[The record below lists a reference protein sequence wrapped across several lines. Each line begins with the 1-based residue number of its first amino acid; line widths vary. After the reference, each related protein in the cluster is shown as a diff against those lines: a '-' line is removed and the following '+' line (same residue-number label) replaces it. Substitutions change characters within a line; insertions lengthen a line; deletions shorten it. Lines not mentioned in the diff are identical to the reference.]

1 VSTGARAHA
10 TTPAL
15 SRAYRLGRLIAH
27 LVYGC
32 TIAAVV
38 FPLVSNRTQLRI
50 IRYWSRRLLDIL
62 NVRLHVH
69 GRMPG
74 GHVPTMLVTNHVSWL
89 DIWVI
94 HSVSPVRFIA
104 KSDIRRWPLLGWLVE
119 RAGTIFIQRTR
130 RHDTART
137 NHAIGAVLARDE
149 RIGLFPEGT
158 TTDGTH
164 VLPFHASLFQPA
176 LAAGARIVAAGIR
189 YPGRDGRPNLDAAYS
204 GDRSLLE
211 SLRLILAQRQLH
223 AELVF
228 AGVVEPEGR
237 TRRDVAVACRA
248 LIVHALSV
256 SAPSGSPPGTAAG
269 HRSAGR

>member
-1 VSTGARAHA
+1 MRADA
-10 TTPAL
+10 KTSPAA
-15 SRAYRLGRLIAH
+15 RAYRLVRLIAH
-27 LVYGC
+27 LIYGC

-38 FPLVSNRTQLRI
+38 FPFVSNRTELRI
-50 IRYWSRRLLDIL
+50 IRYWSRGLLGIL

-74 GHVPTMLVTNHVSWL
+74 GHAPTLIVTNHVSWL

-104 KSDIRRWPLLGWLVE
+104 KSDIRGWPLLGWLVA

-130 RHDTART
+130 RHDTARINQT
-137 NHAIGAVLARDE
+137 IHEVLAREE

-176 LAAGARIVAAGIR
+176 LASGARIVAAGIR
-189 YPGRDGRPNLDAAYS
+189 YPGRDGRPNLDAAYF
-204 GDRSLLE
+204 GERSLLE
-211 SLRLILAQRQLH
+211 SLRLILAQPQLR

-228 AGVVEPEGR
+228 AGVVEPAGR
-237 TRRDVAVACRA
+237 TRRDLAVESRDLIARA
-248 LIVHALSV
+248 LSLSPAAG
-256 SAPSGSPPGTAAG
+256 SAPGTAAG
-269 HRSAGR
+269 RRAAAQ